1 MDTAS
6 LPLTL
11 LILLVLIVLLL
22 VIACSVG
29 AGMALGRR
37 RTTGTTA
44 RSDATGPLDLAPI
57 EGALERLGRRLEE
70 AEALRRS
77 DQVGLRTDI
86 GEHLRHVEATTEII
100 RRETGQLSA
109 ALGRADVR
117 GRWGEAQ
124 LRRLVEAAGLIDRV
138 HFVEQDVRSGDSGGQ
153 RPDLIVD
160 LGAGRQVIV
169 DAKVPLAALLEAEA
183 TDDAAL
189 RADLLARHARDVGQH
204 VDRLGSKEYW
214 RRYDDSVETVV
225 MFLPA
230 ESMLGIA
237 LREDPTLLDR
247 AFGRN
252 VILATPTTMLAL
264 LRTVSHVWRREA
276 LADNAREIHHLGR
289 ELHERLTVLVDH
301 VRRMGS
307 SLDAAVSHYNRLVG
321 SLDTRVLVSARRL
334 AEHGVGE
341 GSLAEVPELAQRV
354 REPRETVPAEV
365 LS

>member
-1 MDTAS
+1 MDTI
-6 LPLTL
+6 T
-11 LILLVLIVLLL
+11 VLLA
-22 VIACSVG
+22 IAVVVLACACALG
-29 AGMALGRR
+29 IGIALGRR
-37 RTTGTTA
+37 RAPITPVTPGA
-44 RSDATGPLDLAPI
+44 PGPLDLASI
-57 EGALERLGRRLEE
+57 EGALDRLGRRLEE

-77 DQVGLRTDI
+77 DQVGLRTEI

-183 TDDAAL
+183 TDDAEL

-289 ELHERLTVLVDH
+289 ELHERLNILVDH

-341 GSLAEVPELAQRV
+341 STLPEVHELAQRV
-354 REPRETVPAEV
+354 REPRDTMPAEV